1 MLPSLKHFHGNIVD
15 LNIIIP
21 HRPVTHVTIEET
33 IAAIGLTLFVLR
45 PLRDSKG
52 PIEYLS
58 LSLMDPVDSWTLQ
71 VIQEYTP
78 HLRTL
83 ELSAPRGQFS
93 ELSWCS
99 ALCSFKDIHHLKY
112 ETSLTPEGESC
123 PVEVGDQKQL
133 VHSWANSLPLL
144 QTIEFSAEALGDE
157 SDSYLTQVVDRWTLS
172 QGKWVCGKEERKGNR
187 W

>member
-1 MLPSLKHFHGNIVD
+1 MD

-21 HRPVTHVTIEET
+21 HRPVTHVTVEET
-33 IAAIGLTLFVLR
+33 IAAIGLTLFVLH

-58 LSLMDPVDSWTLQ
+58 LSLMDPVEPWTLQ
-71 VIQEYTP
+71 VIQEHTP

-83 ELSAPRGQFS
+83 ELAAPRGPAS

-99 ALCSFKDIHHLKY
+99 ALCSFKRVNHLKY
-112 ETSLTPEGESC
+112 ETSLTPEGVPC
-123 PVEVGDQKQL
+123 PVDVDQQEQL
-133 VHSWANSLPLL
+133 VRGWGDVLPLL

-157 SDSYLTQVVDRWTLS
+157 SGSYSGQVVDRWTTN
-172 QGKWVCGKEERKGNR
+172 QGNWVYAREERKGKG

>member
-1 MLPSLKHFHGNIVD
+1 MD
-15 LNIIIP
+15 LNTIIP
-21 HRPVTHVTIEET
+21 HRPVTHVTVEET
-33 IAAIGLTLFVLR
+33 IAAIGLTLFVLH

-78 HLRTL
+78 YLRTL
-83 ELSAPRGQFS
+83 ELAAPRGQIS

-99 ALCSFKDIHHLKY
+99 ALCSFKHINHLKY
-112 ETSLTPEGESC
+112 ETSLTPEGVSC
-123 PVEVGDQKQL
+123 PVGDQGEL
-133 VHSWANSLPLL
+133 VHGWANALPLL
-144 QTIEFSAEALGDE
+144 QTIEFSAEAFGE
-157 SDSYLTQVVDRWTLS
+157 ENGSYLKVVDRWTLS
-172 QGKWVCGKEERKGNR
+172 QGKWVQEQDERKGNR